1 MAQIPIFSMIDGEGA
16 YEPALD
22 IIYNPT
28 INEITT
34 TSVAID
40 VQIINMALAPT
51 SYRVITQKLLDDGI
65 TNDGASV
72 TTTSVSKPIL
82 ITGLTAG
89 KYYKFT
95 ITALNGSQAGTS
107 VIYPQYKMSTPSNGG
122 STIAR
127 GLDPKQITPG
137 KSYYVLSNN
146 TKTGKE
152 YTVSYRTFP
161 AISLPTESVETI
173 SGPEGEIGR
182 AHV

>member
-1 MAQIPIFSMIDGEGA
+1 MIDGEGA

-89 KYYKFT
+89 DRKST
-95 ITALNGSQAGTS
+95 RLNSS
-107 VIYPQYKMSTPSNGG
+107 
-122 STIAR
+122 
-127 GLDPKQITPG
+127 
-137 KSYYVLSNN
+137 
-146 TKTGKE
+146 
-152 YTVSYRTFP
+152 
-161 AISLPTESVETI
+161 
-173 SGPEGEIGR
+173 
-182 AHV
+182 H